1 MRILIASDHHGSLRS
16 VEETAIKVREVQAD
30 LTVICGDITN
40 FGSPN
45 IAEKLIHP
53 LTELQT
59 PVLFVP
65 GNCDPP
71 SLADLNLRNVHSIH
85 GRCKVYGSLAF
96 IGVGGCP
103 ITPFHT
109 LFEMSES
116 EIMDILAQSV
126 RNCPNNYPLIVVSHF
141 PPKDTRLDLTYTNK
155 HVGSLSLRFF
165 IEERKPSLV
174 LCGHI
179 HEARGVDRIGET
191 LIVNPGPA
199 KHGCCAIVN
208 INEEICIQLD
218 SLQI

>member
-1 MRILIASDHHGSLRS
+1 MRILVASDHHGNLRS
-16 VEETAIKVREVQAD
+16 VEDTVAKARKVQAD

-40 FGSPN
+40 FGSPSA
-45 IAEKLIHP
+45 AEKLIYP

-85 GRCKVYGSLAF
+85 GRCEIYGGLAF
-96 IGVGGCP
+96 IGIGGCP
-103 ITPFHT
+103 ISPFHT

-116 EIMDILAQSV
+116 EIKDILIQGV
-126 RNCPNNYPLIVVSHF
+126 RNCPNDCPLIVVSHF

-155 HVGSLSLRFF
+155 HVGSSSLRGF

-179 HEARGVDRIGET
+179 HEARGVDQIGET
-191 LIVNPGPA
+191 VLVNPGPA
-199 KHGCCAIVN
+199 KHGCCAIIN
-208 INEEICIQLD
+208 INKGISIQLD
-218 SLQI
+218 SLQV